1 MLLVVA
7 VNGSPRRD
15 GNTVKLLVCALEEA
29 MKRGAETVL
38 LHAVEGMA
46 GVKPPYCLHCSSPCK
61 GTCYEGTR
69 LAEMFDIL
77 RQADGLLLGSPVY
90 FGTVAGPLKAFW
102 DKTRRLRKEK
112 ALLNVV
118 GGGVVTGASRFGGQE
133 ATLRALHEM
142 MLSQGMTIVGDGH
155 LTDADAGHHGACAQE
170 PVLNDRWGLDR
181 ARVLGRRV
189 FEVARATAPLRAA
202 CTAAHTSP

>member
-1 MLLVVA
+1 
-7 VNGSPRRD
+7 
-15 GNTVKLLVCALEEA
+15 
-29 MKRGAETVL
+29 MKRGARDRSPPRRR
-38 LHAVEGMA
+38 GYA
-46 GVKPPYCLHCSSPCK
+46 GLKAQYCLHCSSPCK
-61 GTCYEGTR
+61 GACYEGTR

-90 FGTVAGPLKAFW
+90 FGTVAAPLKAFW
-102 DKTRRLRKEK
+102 DKTRCLRKEK

-170 PVLNDRWGLDR
+170 PVLNDRWALER

-189 FEVARATAPLRAA
+189 FEVAQATVPLRQT
-202 CTAAHTSP
+202 CTAARVSP